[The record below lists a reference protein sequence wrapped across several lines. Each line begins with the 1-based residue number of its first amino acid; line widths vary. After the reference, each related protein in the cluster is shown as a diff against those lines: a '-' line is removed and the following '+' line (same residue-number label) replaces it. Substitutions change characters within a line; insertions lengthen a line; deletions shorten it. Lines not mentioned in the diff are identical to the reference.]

1 MILVIAVTRNNAA
14 SNFLEIIMDV
24 LSDTLKDDYGVITLT
39 RFMSQLGDQYDQPF
53 NTALILVGKY
63 PGLVIAI

>member
-1 MILVIAVTRNNAA
+1 
-14 SNFLEIIMDV
+14 MDV